1 MSGLRP
7 DATAIYNF
15 KNDIREPGQVCV
27 CVCNQPSHSATPCG
41 LRARFACVNEGTI
54 VSCCPQRPV

>member
-15 KNDIREPGQVCV
+15 QNDIREPGQVCV
-27 CVCNQPSHSATPCG
+27 CVQPAQSLGYTMRAAGPVC
-41 LRARFACVNEGTI
+41 LR
-54 VSCCPQRPV
+54 Q